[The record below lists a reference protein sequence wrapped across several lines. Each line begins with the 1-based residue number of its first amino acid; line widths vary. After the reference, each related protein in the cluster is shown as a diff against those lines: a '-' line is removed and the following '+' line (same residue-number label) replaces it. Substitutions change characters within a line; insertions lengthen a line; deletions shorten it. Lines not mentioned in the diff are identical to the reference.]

1 MKNLAVVLVNVLLLN
16 SIFYGQ
22 NTDALTSEKK
32 TFSESNAYQPELL
45 PEPAKKAKKKS
56 EKTKVVIPT
65 PPKAEFVK
73 IPVSVFNEQGKFIT
87 NLKPDDFKVFVD
99 GQEENF
105 EVVENNSEPLNLVVL
120 VDVSPSTAYNLD
132 ELQEFTLTM
141 IDSLKP
147 ADKAQIIKFSGK
159 FEILTEM
166 TNDRKVIEKAV
177 KKIKFDDGTSLYGAV
192 STIFNNHAQNIE
204 PRRALVILT
213 DGVDTTSQDSGY
225 NDSLVAAEKYDMP
238 VYPIYFN
245 TFREMKEA
253 KKKAG
258 DFLTSINRSM
268 NLGSMGVSETHYV
281 IGRYYLNSLVNLSG
295 GRAIS
300 SEKIYSDQGK
310 NQTYIAEEM
319 RLKYFLKIK
328 IADSLETDKRRQIK
342 VRVNRPN
349 LQVISRGSYIAN

>member
-32 TFSESNAYQPELL
+32 NFSESNAYQPELL

-177 KKIKFDDGTSLYGAV
+177 KKIKFDDGTSLYDAV

-253 KKKAG
+253 KKK
-258 DFLTSINRSM
+258 
-268 NLGSMGVSETHYV
+268 
-281 IGRYYLNSLVNLSG
+281 
-295 GRAIS
+295 
-300 SEKIYSDQGK
+300 
-310 NQTYIAEEM
+310 
-319 RLKYFLKIK
+319 
-328 IADSLETDKRRQIK
+328 
-342 VRVNRPN
+342 
-349 LQVISRGSYIAN
+349 QVIF